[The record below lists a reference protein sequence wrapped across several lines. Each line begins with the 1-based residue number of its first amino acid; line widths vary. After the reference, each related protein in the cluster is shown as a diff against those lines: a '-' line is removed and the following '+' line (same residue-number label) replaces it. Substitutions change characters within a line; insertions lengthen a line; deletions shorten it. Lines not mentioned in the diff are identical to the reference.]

1 MKANEVN
8 LNRFL
13 AQTDTQ
19 FIIPVYQRNYDW
31 KKQQCRQLIEDIL
44 AVGADRR
51 RYAHFIG
58 SIVYIHDDVYS
69 SSGIRELTIIDGQQ
83 RVTTITLIYLVL
95 YALAQESRN
104 EALQQ
109 RINETYLINKFAHE
123 EEKLK
128 LKPTENNDHALK
140 YLLRNN
146 TNEPYAEY
154 SRLIENYHY
163 FRTRI
168 THENL
173 EVVRAGLDKLM
184 FVEISLER
192 EKDDPQRIFES
203 LNSTGLDLT
212 QADLIRNYILMGLN
226 HRQQLKIYR
235 DYWQPIEH
243 QATDERS
250 NTNRVSDFIRDFLTI
265 ENRDIPNKNKVY
277 EEFKTRYP
285 VQEFERIEQAL
296 PRLKKFV
303 YHYHRFIN
311 PESEPD
317 REIRE
322 HIKLLNR
329 LEVNVSYPFLLEVYD
344 DYAEQVIDKATLI
357 AVLETVQSFVWRRFI
372 AGLPTNALNKIFM
385 RLYED
390 IDKTQY
396 ILSLQRSLLRR
407 KGNQRF
413 PNDQEITNM
422 LKEKDMYN
430 IQNKNRLYFLDRLE
444 NYQNHERVQ
453 LDDNPEMTIEHIF
466 PQNPDPRWK
475 VDLGEAQYTVI
486 KESYLNTIAN
496 LTLSGNNGPLSNKPF
511 LEKRDMNSDG
521 KEQGYR
527 FSRLWLNKYLASCE
541 RWGTEELE
549 TRFDLIAERCKQIWI
564 YPDIDL
570 ENGYAYDEVNIF
582 EAEEPTHKKLA
593 YAIFFDQ
600 KLEIKHVSELYTHV
614 IKTLFELQPD
624 AFFAT
629 DLGEKIV
636 FTSEREQ
643 LRQAAPIDE
652 TYCIEANLDNAS
664 KFERIKYALTVFE
677 LEDDLFIK
685 YADE

>member
-1 MKANEVN
+1 VKANEVN

-19 FIIPVYQRNYDW
+19 FVIPVYQRNYDW
-31 KKQQCRQLIEDIL
+31 KKQQCRQLIDDIL
-44 AVGADRR
+44 AVGADRKR
-51 RYAHFIG
+51 DAHFIG

-83 RVTTITLIYLVL
+83 RVTTITLVYLVL
-95 YALAQESRN
+95 YALAQESN
-104 EALQQ
+104 DEALKQ
-109 RINETYLINKFAHE
+109 RINETYLINKFAQE

-128 LKPTENNDHALK
+128 LKPTENNDKALK
-140 YLLRNN
+140 HLLRND
-146 TNEPYAEY
+146 TDEPYAEY
-154 SRLIENYHY
+154 SRLIENYQY
-163 FRTRI
+163 FKTRI
-168 THENL
+168 TPENL
-173 EVVRAGLDKLM
+173 EVVRSGLDKLM

-212 QADLIRNYILMGLN
+212 QADLIRNYILMGLTR
-226 HRQQLKIYR
+226 RQQLKIYR
-235 DYWQPIEH
+235 DYWQPIEK
-243 QATDERS
+243 QATDER
-250 NTNRVSDFIRDFLTI
+250 NNANRVSDFIRDFLTI
-265 ENRDIPNKNKVY
+265 ESREIPKKSKVY
-277 EEFKTRYP
+277 DEFKTRYP
-285 VQEFERIEQAL
+285 IQDFVRIEQTL

-303 YHYHRFIN
+303 YHYHRFLN

-317 REIRE
+317 RDIRD
-322 HIKLLNR
+322 HLKLINR

-344 DYAEQVIDKATLI
+344 DYVEQIIDKATFI
-357 AVLETVQSFVWRRFI
+357 AVLDTIQSFVWRRFI

-390 IDKTQY
+390 IDTSHY
-396 ILSLQRSLLRR
+396 LLSLQRSLLRR

-413 PNDQEITNM
+413 PNDQEILNM

-444 NYQNHERVQ
+444 NYQNPERVQ
-453 LDDNPEMTIEHIF
+453 LDENPEITIEHIF

-475 VDLGEAQYTVI
+475 IELGEAQYTQI
-486 KESYLNTIAN
+486 RESYLNTSAN

-511 LEKRDMNSDG
+511 LEKREMNVDG

-541 RWGTEELE
+541 HWGIAELE
-549 TRFDLIAERCKQIWI
+549 ARFDLIAGRFKQIWK
-564 YPDIDL
+564 YPDIEI
-570 ENGYAYDEVNIF
+570 ENGYRYDEVNIF
-582 EAEEPTHKKLA
+582 EAGDPTHKKLA

-600 KLEIKHVSELYTHV
+600 KLEIKHVSELYIHV

-624 AFFAT
+624 TFFMT
-629 DLGEKIV
+629 DLGERIGL
-636 FTSEREQ
+636 TSENES
-643 LRQAAPIDE
+643 LRQASPIDE
-652 TYCIEANLDNAS
+652 THSIEANLDNMS
-664 KFERIKYALTVFE
+664 KFERIKHALSIFE
-677 LEDDLFIK
+677 LEDDLFVK